1 MVLGVVCEYNPFHN
15 GHSYQL
21 ARSREAAGE
30 GAVAVCVM
38 SGDFVQR
45 GGAAVYTKFARAEAA
60 CRCGADLVV
69 ELPLPWC
76 LSSAEGFAR
85 GAVGLLG
92 ALGAERL
99 CYGTEAG
106 TDRELDALA
115 ALLLDP
121 AFLDRVKRSMERDP
135 TLSFASARETEA
147 EKELGGPAALLR
159 QPNAILAVEY
169 AKAIRTLGLDM
180 ELWPLKR
187 RGAKHDAPE
196 SAEAGFSS
204 ASALREALRR
214 GDWPAAEL
222 PGPAAEVFARERA
235 QGRELGDPGA
245 LETALLARLRALG
258 EGDFLTLPDAAG
270 GLGGRLY
277 RAVRTEGSVDGIVRS
292 AVGKRYTAARV
303 RRACLAACLGVKDGM
318 AAGAPPY
325 ARILAV
331 NASGREYLRRLRE
344 VSALPLVTKP
354 ASVRELGRE
363 SEALFTLGADA
374 HDLYVLGFGPETERR
389 PGADWRTGPAIM

>member
-1 MVLGVVCEYNPFHN
+1 MVLGIVCEYNPFPN
-15 GHSYQL
+15 GHCYQL

-99 CYGTEAG
+99 CCGTEAG
-106 TDRELDALA
+106 TDQELDALA

-121 AFLDRVKRSMERDP
+121 ECLERVKRRMEHDP
-135 TLSFASARETEA
+135 TLSFAAARQREA
-147 EKELGGPAALLR
+147 ETALGGLAALLK

-169 AKAIRTLGLDM
+169 AKAIRTLGLEL
-180 ELWPLKR
+180 ELWPLRR
-187 RGAKHDAPE
+187 RGAEHDAPE
-196 SAEAGFSS
+196 SAEAGYAS
-204 ASALREALRR
+204 ASALRETLRR
-214 GDWPAAEL
+214 GDWPAGEM

-235 QGRELGDPGA
+235 QGRELGDPKA

-258 EGDFLTLPDAAG
+258 ETEFLTLPDAAG

-277 RAVRTEGSVDGIVRS
+277 RAVRSEGSFDGIVQA
-292 AVGKRYTAARV
+292 AVSKRYTAARV
-303 RRACLAACLGVKDGM
+303 RRSCLAACLGVRDGR

-325 ARILAV
+325 ARVLAA
-331 NASGREYLRRLRE
+331 NASGREYLRRLRDA
-344 VSALPLVTKP
+344 SALPLVTKP
-354 ASVRELGRE
+354 AAVKELGRDC
-363 SEALFTLGADA
+363 EALFTLGADA
-374 HDLYVLGFGPETERR
+374 HDLYVLGFGSEAERR
-389 PGADWRTGPAIM
+389 PGADWRTGPAIV